1 MPRHADDSAPPAKR
15 SFPRSDPAHAVLAGI
30 LDVVPTSDWSFA
42 RVEHNGVLQPSD
54 GTRSSGADLAALVD
68 EYRRQRVIV
77 TVGPRIAAS
86 LHRFAGAASGI
97 TLIFADERADYGI
110 LTLLRDATMPPFS
123 SIEISI
129 LTFALDAGTDR
140 LAALR
145 LHPEEQKFAVIA
157 ASDGF
162 AAGLHDEAFYVLD
175 NDMEIVLAWSA
186 ERQRRIVITGMH
198 EHIAE
203 RLPPVL
209 ERSVRE
215 LTASWATNVVKE
227 PGIARP
233 VPFLVV
239 RTQPMTGPAGLFVG
253 VRIDRF
259 RPPNSLTEAAGRF
272 HISPREAQVLALLL
286 DGDHLD
292 QIADQLKI
300 TSSTVQDHIKSML
313 DKTESRNRSELIAR
327 ILGWESPPNP
337 RAIL

>member
-1 MPRHADDSAPPAKR
+1 M
-15 SFPRSDPAHAVLAGI
+15 SDPAYVVLAGI
-30 LDVVPTSDWSFA
+30 LDVVPTADWSFA
-42 RVEHNGVLQPSD
+42 RVEH
-54 GTRSSGADLAALVD
+54 SGALQVPDGSRISASELAALGD
-68 EYRRQRVIV
+68 EYRRQRAVV
-77 TVGPRIAAS
+77 TVGPRIAAV
-86 LHRFAGAASGI
+86 LRQFPGAASGI
-97 TLIFADERADYGI
+97 TLIFADDRADYGI

-129 LTFALDAGTDR
+129 LTFALDAGTER

-145 LHPEEQKFAVIA
+145 LQPEEQKFAGIA

-162 AAGLHDEAFYVLD
+162 APGLHDEAFYVLD
-175 NDMEIVLAWSA
+175 NDMEIVLAWSS
-186 ERQRRIVITGMH
+186 ERQRRIAITGMH

-215 LTASWATNVVKE
+215 LTAAWATNIVKE

-239 RTQPMTGPAGLFVG
+239 RTQPMTGPAGLFIG

-272 HISPREAQVLALLL
+272 HISPREVQVLALLL

-292 QIADQLKI
+292 QIADRLKI

-327 ILGWESPPNP
+327 ILGWEAPPNP